1 MIRINLLGGERK
13 VAKKAFT
20 FDSGRQVMVAC
31 SLLLVLTA
39 AGIGY
44 WAWSLYQASQ
54 KVDQDIAEAKR
65 EQTRLQSILR
75 DVAAFDQQ
83 RDELQQRVALIEQL
97 RGGQSIPVQ
106 LLDEV
111 SKSLPD
117 MLWLTDLEQKGNDV
131 TIQGQSTTL
140 ISLSDFVGNLGN
152 SKLLQKPVEIVNS
165 QVDTVTVG
173 GPGGGR
179 GAAGRTSVDL
189 IKFTVRAQLIPP
201 KNAPPPPPPPA
212 GRGGGPG
219 RGARGAAP
227 AAPSARGGR

>member
-20 FDSGRQVMVAC
+20 FDSGRQVMVLC
-31 SLLLVLTA
+31 SLLLVA
-39 AGIGY
+39 AVAGVGY
-44 WAWSLYQASQ
+44 WYWTLAQASQ
-54 KVDQDIAEAKR
+54 QVDQEIAEAQR

-75 DVAAFDQQ
+75 DVTAFDQQ

-140 ISLSDFVGNLGN
+140 IALSDFVGNLGN
-152 SKLLQKPVEIVNS
+152 SHLLMKPVEIVNS
-165 QVDTVTVG
+165 QVDTVQVAG
-173 GPGGGR
+173 SGGGR
-179 GAAGRTSVDL
+179 GGPGAGNSVDL
-189 IKFTVRAQLIPP
+189 IKFTVKAQLVPP
-201 KNAPPPPPPPA
+201 KNAPPSPA
-212 GRGGGPG
+212 GRG
-219 RGARGAAP
+219 RGAAP
-227 AAPSARGGR
+227 PAPPAPGGR